1 VSGRLSGLV
10 AVVNGAGRGIGRAI
24 AVEFAR
30 EGSSV
35 VVNDIGAVQDGGRD
49 PARAFRVVDEIRA
62 QGGEAIADIGDIG
75 DADQAASM
83 INKAVATYGKLD
95 ILVNC
100 AGIGHIGTVVDT
112 EPEDFDAIMRV
123 HVRGYFNTTR
133 VAAQHWVERGEYGR
147 LINFVSMAAVVSH
160 PSLFAYST
168 AKSAIVGMTRSCA
181 NALVSYG
188 VTANC
193 IRPNAATGMTDA
205 MTPEG
210 RELFRRSRGAASDSA
225 IGTLTDPAHV
235 APMVVYL
242 ASRSAAHVSGR
253 FVEARGGFYALWEE
267 PRREQAF
274 EGDFLADPDGVYT
287 GIGKMLSGISV
298 RDLKM
303 PMPPLSSIPGWK
315 TRYGSRVPTW
325 DFAGFDETSAKI
337 TPSCRQQ

>member
-1 VSGRLSGLV
+1 VSGRLSGLA

-24 AVEFAR
+24 ALEFAR
-30 EGSSV
+30 EGSCV
-35 VVNDIGAVQDGGRD
+35 VVNDIGAVQDGSRD
-49 PARAFRVVDEIRA
+49 PARASRVVAEIRA
-62 QGGEAIADIGDIG
+62 QGGDAIADTGDIG
-75 DADQAASM
+75 DADQAAAM
-83 INKAVATYGKLD
+83 VNKAIATYGKLD

-100 AGIGHIGTVVDT
+100 AGNGHMGTVVDT

-193 IRPNAATGMTDA
+193 IRPNAATGMSDA

-210 RELFRRSRGAASDSA
+210 QELFRRSGQSASDSA
-225 IGTLTDPAHV
+225 VGTLADPAHV
-235 APMVVYL
+235 APMAVFL
-242 ASRSAAHVSGR
+242 ASPSAAHVSGR

-267 PRREQAF
+267 PKRERTF
-274 EGDFLADPDGVYT
+274 EGDFLADPADVYT
-287 GIGKMLSGISV
+287 GIGEMLSGMSLH
-298 RDLKM
+298 DLRM
-303 PMPPLSSIPGWK
+303 PLPPLSRIPDWK
-315 TRYGSRVPTW
+315 TRYGVRVPTW
-325 DFAGFDETSAKI
+325 DFADTDGTREAL
-337 TPSCRQQ
+337 